1 MLVCDDLCLMSALL
15 ALSRDAWRKDGL
27 EISVA
32 PLLAFTTDHV
42 RRLTG
47 LSSRVLRYWEE
58 TGVFRASYVDENP
71 RRPYRRLYT
80 FRDVVSLRMLAILRR
95 QHKVDL
101 DELRKV
107 GAFLEKHADAPWA
120 SLRFRLAG
128 RHVVF
133 DDPEAGVAVAGR
145 PLRQTVIPFDLE
157 EIARETEADAARLRE
172 RVSDDFGQLTRHRHI
187 NHNAWVVAGTR
198 IPTSTLWS
206 YYEDGY
212 DIDSIIEEFP
222 QLRLEDV
229 EAAIA
234 HERRLR
240 ETEAA

>member
-1 MLVCDDLCLMSALL
+1 MRTEIAL
-15 ALSRDAWRKDGL
+15 DM
-27 EISVA
+27 A

-47 LSSRVLRYWEE
+47 LSPRVLRYWEE
-58 TGVFRASYVDENP
+58 TGVFRASYIDERP

-80 FRDVVSLRMLAILRR
+80 FRDVVSLRTLATLRR

-107 GAFLEKHADAPWA
+107 GRYLAQHGNAPWA

-133 DDPEAGVAVAGR
+133 DDPEVGVAIVGR
-145 PLRQTVIPFDLE
+145 PLGQSVILIDLE
-157 EIARETEADAARLRE
+157 EIALDTEAEAAALRDRTPSE
-172 RVSDDFGQLTRHRHI
+172 LGKVTRHRHV
-187 NHNAWVVAGTR
+187 NHNAWVIAGTR
-198 IPTSTLWS
+198 IPTSAIWN

-212 DIDSIIEEFP
+212 DIDEIIFEYP
-222 QLRLEDV
+222 QLRRVDI

-240 ETEAA
+240 EIPAA